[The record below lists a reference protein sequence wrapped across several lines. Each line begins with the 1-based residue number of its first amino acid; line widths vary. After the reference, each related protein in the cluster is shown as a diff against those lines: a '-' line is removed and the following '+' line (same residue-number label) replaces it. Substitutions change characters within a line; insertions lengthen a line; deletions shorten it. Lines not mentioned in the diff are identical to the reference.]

1 MVTEAV
7 FARSRR
13 RSAAEQLSTNLMLDP
28 SNGAVK
34 LKILGVLCILVLCGI
49 LVAGLWPFHAPINDV
64 TWLNN
69 SDGLDFHRHGTL
81 VSSKTFRP
89 ASFGEETFCSVEISL
104 RPRSLD
110 DLSTILAF
118 FTPEPGIQ
126 FSLEQFGTDMAL
138 QNLSQTADSRAKGAP
153 SGVIVRDVFLSRQPL
168 LIAIASGVAGTS
180 IYVDGVMLGAI
191 PQFRFSTG
199 DCSGQLVV
207 GTSPVVNRSW
217 SGQLGELAIYSQEL
231 TKAQVSRHFES
242 WTARKRFDV
251 GRDEHVVALYLFNER
266 HGGTVHDS
274 SGSEINLSIPER
286 FLIVHEKFL
295 EPPWQEFHNDWGYW
309 KNVLINIGGFIPLGL
324 LFYAYLA
331 MAKRSSLPALTTV
344 MLGAAVSLT
353 IEVLQAYLPTRDS
366 GMTDIITN
374 TLGSGFG
381 VMLYRWKAGLVIR
394 APWKLCLGLFS
405 ECTGLLFLSTRA
417 TCRQT
422 ACRHRDGG
430 QL

>member
-1 MVTEAV
+1 MVTSGRLKQLLPDRV
-7 FARSRR
+7 
-13 RSAAEQLSTNLMLDP
+13 AAEQLSTNVMFDP
-28 SNGAVK
+28 SGSAFK

-64 TWLNN
+64 TWLKNA
-69 SDGLDFHRHGTL
+69 DGLDFHRHGTL

-89 ASFGEETFCSVEISL
+89 ARSGDETFCSVEISL

-110 DLSTILAF
+110 DSSTILAF
-118 FTPEPGIQ
+118 FTPEPAIR
-126 FSLEQFGTDMAL
+126 FSLHQFGADMAL
-138 QNLSQTADSRAKGAP
+138 QSRPQTADSRAKGAR

-180 IYVDGVMLGAI
+180 IYVNGVLLGAI
-191 PQFRFSTG
+191 PQFRLSTG
-199 DCSGQLVV
+199 DCSGQLVL

-217 SGQLGELAIYSQEL
+217 SGQLRELAIYRQEL
-231 TKAQVSRHFES
+231 TEAQVSRHFES
-242 WTARKRFDV
+242 WTAKKRFDV
-251 GRDEHVVALYLFNER
+251 GQDEHIVALYLFNEH
-266 HGGTVHDS
+266 HGRTVHDS

-309 KNVLINIGGFIPLGL
+309 KNVLINIGGFIPLGF

-331 MAKRSSLPALTTV
+331 MAKRSYLPALTTV

-381 VMLYRWKAGLVIR
+381 VMLYRWKAGLVMDIFHR
-394 APWKLCLGLFS
+394 IAAYMPRHAPPQHLHELG
-405 ECTGLLFLSTRA
+405 
-417 TCRQT
+417 T
-422 ACRHRDGG
+422 AGNSA
-430 QL
+430 